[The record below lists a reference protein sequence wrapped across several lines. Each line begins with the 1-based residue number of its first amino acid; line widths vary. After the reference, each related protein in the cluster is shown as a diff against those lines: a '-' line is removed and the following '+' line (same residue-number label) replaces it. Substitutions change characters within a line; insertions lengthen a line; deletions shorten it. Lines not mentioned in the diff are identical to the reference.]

1 MWAKHFQDPQTQ
13 RERRRRRL
21 REVRQRLLLG
31 RNVTEIRMET
41 KK

>member
-1 MWAKHFQDPQTQ
+1 MWAKHFQGPQTQ

-31 RNVTEIRMET
+31 RNVTEMEM